1 MSVFSGRAPMC
12 RAGPSAH
19 GRISTA
25 LSAGEFSHDS
35 ADPSLV
41 GPDRMCNTAPR
52 RLAAPI
58 PRTRARRP
66 DLDTTDPHPP
76 SRTIASLSAH
86 PGIPP
91 ARKALMTP
99 FPGSA
104 GAVAHP
110 KVTRRPPLSALS
122 TPPDCSRTATAGP
135 QARRSSP
142 RGPSD
147 AAQTATTGIA
157 GGPAAPGRHRPGP
170 ERGGGKISARRR
182 GPRPRPPRPPWT
194 GPTAGRRRPSCR

>member
-1 MSVFSGRAPMC
+1 MC
-12 RAGPSAH
+12 RADPSAH

-41 GPDRMCNTAPR
+41 GPDRMCNTPLPCCPDALHPGPAARPRHHRPAP
-52 RLAAPI
+52 A
-58 PRTRARRP
+58 T
-66 DLDTTDPHPP
+66 HPP

-110 KVTRRPPLSALS
+110 KVTRQPPFSALS
-122 TPPDCSRTATAGP
+122 TPPDCSRTAAAGSL
-135 QARRSSP
+135 ARRSSP
-142 RGPSD
+142 CSPPTPSD
-147 AAQTATTGIA
+147 CDSELA

-170 ERGGGKISARRR
+170 ERGGGKVSARRR

-194 GPTAGRRRPSCR
+194 GPTTGRRRPSCR